1 VASTSAREASV
12 GARGPGLSAVPV
24 FVVGANFRSAPL
36 ELLERLSID
45 AERRPKAL
53 TGLVDL
59 EHVHEVVV
67 VSTCNRV
74 EVYTAI
80 SRFHGAAGDVRRF
93 LADFSGLAPE
103 AFAGHLYDWYEERA
117 VRHLFGVAAGV
128 DSMVVGEAQILG
140 QVREA
145 FAAAQ
150 AERTVGP
157 VLSALFTRAIKV
169 GRRARNQTGIG
180 AGQRSTVS
188 VGLRVAAGQL
198 GDLAGR
204 RVLLVGAGGLARL
217 AGQAIREAGAGE
229 LVVANRTPA
238 AGTAL
243 ARALGGRAVP
253 LDGVADELA
262 AADLVIAATAGTTPT
277 VTAAAVAAALDRRAE
292 GSGRRGPGNPEG
304 VPRLVGE
311 PFQRGAPVD
320 RAGPLVVLDLGV
332 PRDVEPEV
340 RELPG
345 VVLADLDALRA
356 VLETD
361 EGPRREVERVRALI
375 AEETA
380 AFMGGQRE
388 ARLSPTI
395 RALRARAEQV
405 RQQELAKAATRLA
418 GLDDRQR
425 AAVEAVTRGLVNKLL
440 HDPMVRGKALA
451 ARPDGDRYVA
461 ALRQL
466 YHLDPDPA
474 DDDRR

>member
-1 VASTSAREASV
+1 M
-12 GARGPGLSAVPV
+12 
-24 FVVGANFRSAPL
+24 
-36 ELLERLSID
+36 ELTTL
-45 AERRPKAL
+45 AE
-53 TGLVDL
+53 
-59 EHVHEVVV
+59 
-67 VSTCNRV
+67 
-74 EVYTAI
+74 
-80 SRFHGAAGDVRRF
+80 
-93 LADFSGLAPE
+93 
-103 AFAGHLYDWYEERA
+103 HLYVHYAASAAE
-117 VRHLFGVAAGV
+117 HLFSVAAGL

-140 QVREA
+140 QVRES
-145 FAAAQ
+145 FTAAQ

-169 GRRARNQTGIG
+169 GKRARSETGIG

-217 AGQAIREAGAGE
+217 AGQAVRAAGAGE

-238 AGTAL
+238 TGATL
-243 ARALGGRAVP
+243 ARELGGRAVP
-253 LDGVADELA
+253 LERVGEELA
-262 AADLVIAATAGTTPT
+262 AADLVVAATAGATPT
-277 VTAAAVAAALDRRAE
+277 VTATAVAATLDRRPE
-292 GSGRRGPGNPEG
+292 GSGESH
-304 VPRLVGE
+304 
-311 PFQRGAPVD
+311 RGAPVG
-320 RAGPLVVLDLGV
+320 RTGPLVVLDLGV

-340 RELPG
+340 RDLPG

-380 AFMGGQRE
+380 AFMSGQRE
-388 ARLSPTI
+388 ARLTPTI
-395 RALRARAEQV
+395 RVLRARAEQV

-451 ARPDGDRYVA
+451 ARADGDLYVA

>member
-1 VASTSAREASV
+1 
-12 GARGPGLSAVPV
+12 VPV

-36 ELLERLSID
+36 ELLERLAID
-45 AERRPKAL
+45 HERRPKAL
-53 TGLVDL
+53 AGLLDL
-59 EHVHEVVV
+59 EHVHEAVV

-93 LADFSGLAPE
+93 LAGLHGLSLGE
-103 AFAGHLYDWYEERA
+103 FTDHLYDYYEERA
-117 VRHLFGVAAGV
+117 VQHLFAVAAGI

-145 FAAAQ
+145 FQAAQ
-150 AERTVGP
+150 AERSVGP
-157 VLSALFTRAIKV
+157 VLSALFARAIKV
-169 GRRARNQTGIG
+169 GRRARSESGIG
-180 AGQRSTVS
+180 AGMASTVT

-204 RVLLVGAGGLARL
+204 RALLVGAGSLARL
-217 AGQAIREAGAGE
+217 AGRALREAGAGE

-238 AGTAL
+238 TGAVL
-243 ARALGGRAVP
+243 ARELGGRAVP
-253 LDGVADELA
+253 LDRVADELA
-262 AADLVIAATAGTTPT
+262 LADLAVAATAGTTPT
-277 VTAAAVAAALDRRAE
+277 VATAAVAEALARRA
-292 GSGRRGPGNPEG
+292 RPG
-304 VPRLVGE
+304 
-311 PFQRGAPVD
+311 GA
-320 RAGPLVVLDLGV
+320 AGPLVVLDLGV

-340 RELPG
+340 RALPG

-361 EGPRREVERVRALI
+361 DGPRREVERVRSLI
-375 AEETA
+375 ARETA

-388 ARLSPTI
+388 ARLTPTI

-405 RQQELAKAATRLA
+405 RQQELAKASTRLA
-418 GLDDRQR
+418 GLDERQR

-440 HDPMVRGKALA
+440 HDPMVRGKTLA
-451 ARPDGDRYVA
+451 ARPDGDLYVA
-461 ALRQL
+461 ALREL
-466 YHLDPDPA
+466 YGLDPRPG

>member
-1 VASTSAREASV
+1 M
-12 GARGPGLSAVPV
+12 PV

-36 ELLERLSID
+36 ELLERLAVD

-53 TGLVDL
+53 AGLLDL
-59 EHVHEVVV
+59 EHVHEAVV

-93 LADFSGLAPE
+93 LADFHGLALGE
-103 AFAGHLYDWYEERA
+103 FAGHLYDWYEERA

-140 QVREA
+140 QVRES
-145 FAAAQ
+145 FTAAQ

-169 GRRARNQTGIG
+169 GKRARSETGIG

-217 AGQAIREAGAGE
+217 AGQAVRAAGAGE

-238 AGTAL
+238 TGATL
-243 ARALGGRAVP
+243 ARELGGRAVP
-253 LDGVADELA
+253 LERVGEELA
-262 AADLVIAATAGTTPT
+262 AADLVVAATAGATPT
-277 VTAAAVAAALDRRAE
+277 VTATAVAATLDRRPE
-292 GSGRRGPGNPEG
+292 GSGESH
-304 VPRLVGE
+304 
-311 PFQRGAPVD
+311 RGAPVG
-320 RAGPLVVLDLGV
+320 RTGPLVVLDLGV

-340 RELPG
+340 RDLPG

-380 AFMGGQRE
+380 AFMSGQRE
-388 ARLSPTI
+388 ARLTPTI
-395 RALRARAEQV
+395 RVLRARAEQV

-451 ARPDGDRYVA
+451 ARADGDLYVA

>member
-1 VASTSAREASV
+1 
-12 GARGPGLSAVPV
+12 VPV

-36 ELLERLSID
+36 ELLERLAVD

-53 TGLVDL
+53 AGLLDL
-59 EHVHEVVV
+59 EHVHEAAVL
-67 VSTCNRV
+67 STCNRV
-74 EVYTAI
+74 EVYAAI
-80 SRFHGAAGDVRRF
+80 SRFHGAAGEVRSF
-93 LADFSGLAPE
+93 LAGVGGLALDE
-103 AFAGHLYDWYEERA
+103 LADHLYDYYEERA
-117 VRHLFGVAAGV
+117 VRHLFAVAAGV

-150 AERTVGP
+150 AERSVGP

-169 GRRARNQTGIG
+169 GRRARSETGIG
-180 AGQRSTVS
+180 AGMASTVT

-217 AGQAIREAGAGE
+217 AGRAVREAGAGE

-238 AGTAL
+238 TGAAL
-243 ARALGGRAVP
+243 ARELGGRAVP
-253 LDGVADELA
+253 LERVAGELA
-262 AADLVIAATAGTTPT
+262 SADLVVAATAGTTPT
-277 VTAAAVAAALDRRAE
+277 VTAAAVAGAAALRAA
-292 GSGRRGPGNPEG
+292 SGPGS
-304 VPRLVGE
+304 V
-311 PFQRGAPVD
+311 
-320 RAGPLVVLDLGV
+320 GPLVVLDLGV

-361 EGPRREVERVRALI
+361 DGPRQEVERVRSLI
-375 AEETA
+375 AQETA

-388 ARLSPTI
+388 ARLAPTI
-395 RALRARAEQV
+395 RALRTRAEQV
-405 RQQELAKAATRLA
+405 RQQELAKGSARLA
-418 GLDDRQR
+418 GLDERQR

-451 ARPDGDRYVA
+451 ARPDGDLYVA
-461 ALRQL
+461 ALREL
-466 YHLDPDPA
+466 YALDPHPG

>member
-1 VASTSAREASV
+1 
-12 GARGPGLSAVPV
+12 VPV

-36 ELLERLSID
+36 EVLERLAID

-53 TGLVDL
+53 AGLGDL
-59 EHVHEVVV
+59 EHVHEAAV

-74 EVYTAI
+74 EVYAAI
-80 SRFHGAAGDVRRF
+80 SRFHGAAGEVRSF
-93 LADFSGLAPE
+93 LADSSGLALGE
-103 AFAGHLYDWYEERA
+103 LADHLYDYYEERA
-117 VRHLFGVAAGV
+117 VRHLFAVAAGV
-128 DSMVVGEAQILG
+128 DSMVVGEAQILA

-150 AERTVGP
+150 AERSVGP

-169 GRRARNQTGIG
+169 GRRARSETGIG
-180 AGQRSTVS
+180 AGLRSTVT

-217 AGQAIREAGAGE
+217 AGQAVREAGAGE
-229 LVVANRTPA
+229 LLVANRTPA
-238 AGTAL
+238 TGAAL
-243 ARALGGRAVP
+243 ARELGGRAVP
-253 LDGVADELA
+253 LERVGDELA
-262 AADLVIAATAGTTPT
+262 AADLVVAATAGTTPT
-277 VTAAAVAAALDRRAE
+277 VTAAAVAAAVARRAE
-292 GSGRRGPGNPEG
+292 GSG
-304 VPRLVGE
+304 E
-311 PFQRGAPVD
+311 PQGGAPVD
-320 RAGPLVVLDLGV
+320 RGPLVVLDLGV

-340 RELPG
+340 RALPG

-361 EGPRREVERVRALI
+361 DGPRREVERVRALI

-380 AFMGGQRE
+380 AFMGGQRG
-388 ARLSPTI
+388 ARLAPTI
-395 RALRARAEQV
+395 RALRARAEEV
-405 RQQELAKAATRLA
+405 RRQELAKASARLA
-418 GLDDRQR
+418 GLDERQR

-451 ARPDGDRYVA
+451 ARPDGDLYVA
-461 ALRQL
+461 ALREL
-466 YHLDPDPA
+466 YHLDPDPG